1 MWPRINHF
9 QVLKY
14 RKSSIKLPMVSF
26 ISNTFEG
33 VGGLKIDVAG
43 IWEGDLHKELKYKSE
58 KLKYKNY
65 QKQKAQ
71 RYKISWWIKYP
82 GSGRN
87 VFSIPDGF
95 KVNKL
100 YFAPFL
106 TQKGEFS
113 RTAWKGG

>member
-1 MWPRINHF
+1 
-9 QVLKY
+9 
-14 RKSSIKLPMVSF
+14 MVSF

-33 VGGLKIDVAG
+33 VGGGGGGLKIDVAG
-43 IWEGDLHKELKYKSE
+43 IWEGDLHKELKYKLE

-71 RYKISWWIKYP
+71 RYKISWWIKHP

-100 YFAPFL
+100 YFASFFNS
-106 TQKGEFS
+106 KGRVLADSLE
-113 RTAWKGG
+113 GG